1 MLASPP
7 IAQRAM
13 KVSGREPGFLQL
25 NQTAACG
32 GCDCLGAADHIE
44 FAENAFD
51 VGFDRAFA
59 DE

>member
-13 KVSGREPGFLQL
+13 KVSGRKPGFLQL

-32 GCDCLGAADHIE
+32 GCDVMSFNPRLTGN
-44 FAENAFD
+44 FPWYFFNWW
-51 VGFDRAFA
+51 R
-59 DE
+59 